1 MTGTAGGEAENQGGW
16 YSFGDLQDPRLGH
29 LTEGPGATG
38 AAHAFTDEE
47 NGLIAEHTRELE
59 RWASGQRILGRTLGI
74 GLVVGLAAHVG

>member
-1 MTGTAGGEAENQGGW
+1 MTGTAGGEAENHGGW

-47 NGLIAEHTRELE
+47 NGLITKHTREL
-59 RWASGQRILGRTLGI
+59 
-74 GLVVGLAAHVG
+74 